1 MKAFQRSEQK
11 RQREAELARL
21 ENYLRAHLHPVEPRP
36 AFVSGLRAR
45 LAKESAGSM
54 PAPMLFQYVL
64 LSLAG
69 IASGVLL
76 LLASVRA
83 TMAVLGRL
91 GVLQPARSPVET
103 KRSTLL

>member
-1 MKAFQRSEQK
+1 
-11 RQREAELARL
+11 
-21 ENYLRAHLHPVEPRP
+21 
-36 AFVSGLRAR
+36 
-45 LAKESAGSM
+45 M